1 MPSMN
6 KALSPVSSMARKKKM
21 NTQDMRLQFKDPYY
35 VYYIVWSINN
45 VIKNVLPVVYFA
57 TLVNKKADD
66 LWKPFVCISK

>member
-1 MPSMN
+1 
-6 KALSPVSSMARKKKM
+6 M

-45 VIKNVLPVVYFA
+45 VIKNVLPIVYFA